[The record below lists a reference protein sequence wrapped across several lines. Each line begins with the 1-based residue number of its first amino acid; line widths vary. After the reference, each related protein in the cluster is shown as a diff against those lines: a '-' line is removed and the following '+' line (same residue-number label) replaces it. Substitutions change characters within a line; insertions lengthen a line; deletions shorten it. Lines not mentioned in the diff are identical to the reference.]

1 MKRKLLLTTLV
12 QDTKHRWCRYGWSLL
27 LTLVESC
34 LAKTKDFLETT
45 KQKTGLDYEQHR
57 MLFINLACSY
67 PPSQLSLERH
77 MTSLCYYS
85 RFQLHYHTS
94 TFHQQNPAILKIN
107 NRGRDDSMVDAPI
120 PPLERLI
127 RTKYWSLT
135 IYVFLAINN

>member
-1 MKRKLLLTTLV
+1 
-12 QDTKHRWCRYGWSLL
+12 
-27 LTLVESC
+27 
-34 LAKTKDFLETT
+34 
-45 KQKTGLDYEQHR
+45 
-57 MLFINLACSY
+57 
-67 PPSQLSLERH
+67 

-127 RTKYWSLT
+127 RTKWDDARLDWGG
-135 IYVFLAINN
+135 VEPFM